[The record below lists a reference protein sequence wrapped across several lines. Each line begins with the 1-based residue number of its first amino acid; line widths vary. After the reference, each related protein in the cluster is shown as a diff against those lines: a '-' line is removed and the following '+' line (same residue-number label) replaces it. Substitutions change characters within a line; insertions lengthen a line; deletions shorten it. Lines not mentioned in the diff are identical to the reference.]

1 METDDEEQLQWKG
14 GGQFSKRKEGRS
26 TSFETDTRP
35 SNSGGPISR
44 QSCYYASFSPPHG
57 TSELMADKEDEGG
70 GKKKAFCSSVCE
82 RERERCS
89 FVPHTHGGFIWCQRV
104 LELKRILFPCIPLVV
119 CAYTANSSISN
130 AKINTDKHKQGHEVR
145 SSKTPLP

>member
-82 RERERCS
+82 RERERDALL
-89 FVPHTHGGFIWCQRV
+89 FHTHTEVSSGARGCWSLRGFF
-104 LELKRILFPCIPLVV
+104 FPVYPSSCVPIQLIPLFQMP
-119 CAYTANSSISN
+119 
-130 AKINTDKHKQGHEVR
+130 K
-145 SSKTPLP
+145 